1 MKMKKRNRVLS
12 ALFVMAAVILLLAGC
27 AGNSAEKEEKEDA
40 ETITVYL
47 WSTKLYEKYA
57 PYIQEHLPDINV
69 EFVVG
74 NNDLDFYKFLKEN
87 GGLPDIITC
96 CRFSLHDASPLK
108 DSLMDL
114 STTNVAGAVYDT
126 YLNNFMNKDGS
137 VNRIPVCA
145 DAHGV
150 VVNKDLFETYD
161 IPLPTD
167 YASFV
172 SACQAFDK
180 AGIRGFTADYSYDY
194 TCMETLQGLSAAE
207 LSSVEGCKWRTAYSD
222 PDNTKK
228 EGLDSTV
235 WPEAFERM
243 DQFIH
248 DTGLSRDDLDM
259 DYDAVMDMFKSG
271 KLAMYF
277 GSSAGV
283 KMFRDQGIDTTFL
296 PFFQQNG
303 EKWLMTTPYF
313 QVALNRDLTKDET
326 RREKAMKVLN
336 TMLSEDAQNRIISD
350 GQDLLSY
357 SQDVDMHLT
366 KYLKDVKPV
375 IEENHMYIRIASN
388 DFFSV
393 SKDVVSKMIS
403 GEYDAGQAYQS
414 FHSQLLNEKSTSE
427 KVVLDSPKSYSNRF
441 HSNGGNA
448 AYSVMANT
456 LRGIYGTDV
465 LIATGNSF
473 TGNVLKAGYTEK
485 MAGSMIMPNS
495 LSAYSCKMTG
505 AELKETVRNF
515 VEGYEGGL
523 TPFNRGSLPVVSGIS
538 VEIKETDDGYTL
550 KEVKKDGK
558 TVQDKDTFTVTCLA
572 TPQHMEAYPADEH
585 VGFDAGNSFVKDT
598 WTDYVSDGNAVLAK
612 PEDYMTLR

>member
-137 VNRIPVCA
+137 VNWIPVCA

-172 SACQAFDK
+172 SACQTFDK

-207 LSSVEGCKWRTAYSD
+207 LSSVEGRKWRTAYSD

-326 RREKAMKVLN
+326 RREKAMKVLG

-585 VGFDAGNSFVKDT
+585 VGFDAGDTFVKDT
-598 WTDYVSDGNAVLAK
+598 WIDHVSDGNAVLAK